1 MVHLLFTHRLILHL
15 VPWVDTGSVVV
26 SQRISS
32 SYILVWKKQAEHL
45 DAVKEMVELVTVK
58 GRRLQVWTLPGR
70 MDESCE
76 EHERFLVLYHTELGG
91 GEKPVSLPV
100 ISNGLQGGRGLG
112 GGRNLGRLMHTP
124 MLIFRY
130 PKSMQKEISILSSL
144 TKNLQLKRSCL
155 GSEGMKRESNVR
167 CFKLS
172 YTALKVWNVP

>member
-100 ISNGLQGGRGLG
+100 SSGLQGGGGSWQSGLT
-112 GGRNLGRLMHTP
+112 RTP
-124 MLIFRY
+124 ILIFRY
-130 PKSMQKEISILSSL
+130 PESTRRKFSL
-144 TKNLQLKRSCL
+144 FL
-155 GSEGMKRESNVR
+155 
-167 CFKLS
+167 
-172 YTALKVWNVP
+172 A